1 MNIHNIYTPNQVS
14 KVLGNLSRITLPFW
28 TVCIWFQILLIHRLF
43 PSVFISSEKDYRIK
57 WHKWIPYC
65 PIIQLSDPF
74 IQIFFI
80 SLKIHGLILS
90 QGFFL
95 SNVFKWRIN
104 PYSHNAIRMR
114 IWAQGSSLF
123 IFSFKFSNF
132 STIFVPVLFCNFL
145 RIWNSFLL
153 ISLASKY
160 LQPNF
165 EV

>member
-1 MNIHNIYTPNQVS
+1 MNNIIP
-14 KVLGNLSRITLPFW
+14 VLYSL
-28 TVCIWFQILLIHRLF
+28 
-43 PSVFISSEKDYRIK
+43 
-57 WHKWIPYC
+57 
-65 PIIQLSDPF
+65 DPF

-95 SNVFKWRIN
+95 SNFFKWRIN

-165 EV
+165 EVWGVLRSLSTGLIPTVIDGLAVWKCNNWNSLNHSGIKTKDCESNNVLKTIHN